1 MPKIQLSI
9 EVPEYTDD
17 EIHAAVLAACVERVL
32 GVYDDVEYEQGS
44 FSIDP
49 TESTIT
55 RVKRDGK
62 FITDLRNEATALVQA
77 KTREIVEARTGAIVD
92 EALSGRFT
100 PVDQFGNREPTTTL
114 RSMIA
119 KFGMEYLNCE
129 VDDRGQPIRGYH
141 NGPKRPRFH
150 YLIDEA
156 VKAVFAKELE
166 DRVKQV
172 TAEIK
177 AGLSGKVSAKI
188 SETVLALL
196 ALPKASGT

>member
-1 MPKIQLSI
+1 MPKIAMTI
-9 EVPEYTDD
+9 EVPEYTD
-17 EIHAAVLAACVERVL
+17 EELRAAVLAACVERVL

-62 FITDLRNEATALVQA
+62 FITDLRNEATGLVQA

-92 EALSGRFT
+92 EALSGQFT
-100 PVDQFGNREPTTTL
+100 PVDRFGNREPTTTL

-119 KFGMEYLNCE
+119 KFGTEYMNCL
-129 VDDRGQPIRGYH
+129 VDERG
-141 NGPKRPRFH
+141 NPKTDSWNSKGRPRFH

-166 DRVKQV
+166 ERVKQV

-177 AGLSGKVSAKI
+177 VGLSGKVSAKI

-196 ALPKASGT
+196 ALPKAPGT